1 MLLKVHRYLGIMLVF
16 FVLLLSI
23 TGSLLQHAEDFNLR
37 HKYASSSV
45 VKYFYKI
52 KPCKVLSYQIDYNWL
67 SICDAS
73 LYFNDKK
80 IATNLSNNDTFN
92 SAIKKGSLYNIDY
105 GNHIFTVNKYG
116 EIIKLIHKDKNRIYK
131 KYSLIEQRELINTA
145 PASIREN
152 IEENSISKTITYE
165 RIIVDLHTG
174 RIFGSVGITII
185 DLVTLGFILL
195 SMTGT
200 ISWLK
205 YKKIF

>member
-52 KPCKVLSYQIDYNWL
+52 KPCKVLSYQVDINWL

-80 IATNLSNNDTFN
+80 IAANISNNGIN
-92 SAIKKGSLYNIDY
+92 SVIKKGSLYNIDY
-105 GNHIFTVNKYG
+105 DNHIVTVNKYG
-116 EIIKLIHKDKNRIYK
+116 EIIKLIHKDKNSIY
-131 KYSLIEQRELINTA
+131 L
-145 PASIREN
+145 
-152 IEENSISKTITYE
+152 
-165 RIIVDLHTG
+165 
-174 RIFGSVGITII
+174 GS
-185 DLVTLGFILL
+185 
-195 SMTGT
+195 
-200 ISWLK
+200 
-205 YKKIF
+205 

>member
-1 MLLKVHRYLGIMLVF
+1 MLLIVHRYLGIMLVF

-37 HKYASSSV
+37 NKYASSSV

-52 KPCKVLSYQIDYNWL
+52 KPCSVLSYKVDDNWL
-67 SICDAS
+67 SKCDAS

-80 IATNLSNNDTFN
+80 ISNNISNNIIN
-92 SAIKKGSLYNIDY
+92 SVIKKGSLYNIDY
-105 GNHIFTVNKYG
+105 DNHIVTVNKYG
-116 EIIKLIHKDKNRIYK
+116 EIIKLIHKEKNSIYK
-131 KYSLIEQRELINTA
+131 KDNLLLIKIA
-145 PASIREN
+145 PANIRKN
-152 IEENSISKTITYE
+152 IEENSINKTITYE

-174 RIFGSVGITII
+174 RIFGFIGITII
-185 DLVTLGFILL
+185 DLVTIGFILL